1 MVARIF
7 LCTFLVS
14 LVSFAAWA
22 EDAHTP
28 AAHAAAPGASE
39 EHPAAAHDAAT
50 TDSAHPP
57 ESTADGG
64 GLQSLFGQPWA
75 GHPDTNQPPL
85 KLDFYLLIFTFVLF
99 LLFIR
104 IMKGAAWGPMIAG
117 LNEREARVVRA
128 EQAAHQARH
137 EAERLRT
144 ETEARMAKVHAE
156 VKALLAQARSEAEAK
171 ALEIISKAEQN
182 AQQVKESALAE
193 IAEAQQRALAELDAQ
208 VESQV
213 ALATTQLLG
222 R

>member
-1 MVARIF
+1 MVARTL
-7 LCTFLVS
+7 LCTFLFAV
-14 LVSFAAWA
+14 VSFAAWA
-22 EDAHTP
+22 EDTHAP
-28 AAHAAAPGASE
+28 AAQAAASDVGE
-39 EHPAAAHDAAT
+39 EHPVAAHDAAA
-50 TDSAHPP
+50 TDSAHSP
-57 ESTADGG
+57 ETAASAGG
-64 GLQSLFGQPWA
+64 VQSLFGQPWA
-75 GHPDTNQPPL
+75 SHPDTNQPPL

-99 LLFIR
+99 LVFIR

-128 EQAAHQARH
+128 EQAAHQAKH
-137 EAERLRT
+137 EAERLRS

-156 VKALLAQARSEAEAK
+156 VKALLAQARSEAEAR
-171 ALEIISKAEQN
+171 ALEIISRAEQN